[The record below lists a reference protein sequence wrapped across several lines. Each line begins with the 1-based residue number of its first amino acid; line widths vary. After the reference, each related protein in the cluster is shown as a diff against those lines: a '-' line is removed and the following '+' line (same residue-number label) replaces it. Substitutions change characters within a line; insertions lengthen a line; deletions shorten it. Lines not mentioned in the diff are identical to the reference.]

1 MIMFV
6 SKQHFLFIFF
16 SVYKHRLTNTAPYA
30 KGYENI
36 NFQAE
41 LSQKY
46 KAGNRGV
53 GKKFACKSEKRLF
66 GLGPFDTFDVC
77 VCVCACVWGLCLAIT
92 LWQDYACLRT
102 ASKPTP
108 RTHPHVLQR
117 ILPQCFLRRLRLPI
131 EKTFAGTFSSTCHS
145 SAQFNLTEL
154 NSSGLNS
161 IRFGSVRFESGTKFA
176 WLKSYVGIGS

>member
-77 VCVCACVWGLCLAIT
+77 VCVCVCVGLVLSDNT
-92 LWQDYACLRT
+92 LT
-102 ASKPTP
+102 G
-108 RTHPHVLQR
+108 
-117 ILPQCFLRRLRLPI
+117 LRLLKDRIKADTQDTPTRPAKDI
-131 EKTFAGTFSSTCHS
+131 TAMLL
-145 SAQFNLTEL
+145 APP
-154 NSSGLNS
+154 S
-161 IRFGSVRFESGTKFA
+161 IA
-176 WLKSYVGIGS
+176 N

>member
-16 SVYKHRLTNTAPYA
+16 SLQTPFSNYSTYA
-30 KGYENI
+30 EKGYENI

-77 VCVCACVWGLCLAIT
+77 VCVCVCVGLVLSDNT
-92 LWQDYACLRT
+92 LT
-102 ASKPTP
+102 G
-108 RTHPHVLQR
+108 
-117 ILPQCFLRRLRLPI
+117 LRLLKDRIKADTQDTPTRPAKDI
-131 EKTFAGTFSSTCHS
+131 TAMLL
-145 SAQFNLTEL
+145 APP
-154 NSSGLNS
+154 S
-161 IRFGSVRFESGTKFA
+161 IA
-176 WLKSYVGIGS
+176 N